1 MEIDNIKNKKIVV
14 TGGLGFIGSHLV
26 EELHTDNDVFI
37 VDNESTGKHENIQDL
52 DIDNISLIL
61 GSITRIDLDEIFEG
75 ADFVLHQ
82 AALPSV
88 PRSVKDPLSSN
99 EANITGTLR
108 VLIAARDCDVKK
120 VVAASSSSVYGDTPV
135 LPKVETMPLNPQSP
149 YATTKATG
157 ELYCQNFIDIY
168 GLSTVCLRYFNVF
181 GPRQDP
187 KSQYSAVIPKFITAI
202 LYGKSPVIFGD
213 GEQSRD
219 FTYVKNVV
227 QANILACETNMQGV
241 YNVACG
247 RRTTLNELADII
259 GEIVDLDVNPE
270 YTDPRPGDVKH
281 SLADIEK
288 IKKHGYEPSKDF
300 KEDLKKVVDHFLEA
314 KC

>member
-1 MEIDNIKNKKIVV
+1 MDKIKNKKVVV
-14 TGGLGFIGSHLV
+14 TGGLGFIGSHIV
-26 EELHTDNDVFI
+26 EELHTDNQVFI
-37 VDNESTGKHENIQDL
+37 VDNESTGKHQNIEKFDL
-52 DIDNISLIL
+52 DNISLIL
-61 GSITRIDLDEIFEG
+61 GDINSIDLHEIMEG
-75 ADFVLHQ
+75 ADYVCHQ

-88 PRSVKDPLSSN
+88 PRSVKDPLRSN
-99 EANITGTLR
+99 EANVTGTLK

-120 VVAASSSSVYGDTPV
+120 VVFASSSSVYGDTPV

-157 ELYCQNFIDIY
+157 ELYCQNFSHIY
-168 GLSTVCLRYFNVF
+168 DLPTASLRYFNVF

-187 KSQYSAVIPKFITAI
+187 ESQYAAVIPKFITAI
-202 LYGKSPVIFGD
+202 MKGESPVIYGD

-247 RRTTLNELADII
+247 RRTTLNEMVEMM
-259 GEIVDLDVNPE
+259 GELMDTQVNPE
-270 YTDPRPGDVKH
+270 YTETRVGDVKH
-281 SLADIEK
+281 SLADIDK
-288 IKKHGYEPSKDF
+288 IKAHGYKPTEDF
-300 KEDLKKVVDHFLEA
+300 KKDLEKVVQFFT
-314 KC
+314 

>member
-1 MEIDNIKNKKIVV
+1 MEMNNIKNKKVVV
-14 TGGLGFIGSHLV
+14 TGGLGFIGSHIV

-37 VDNESTGKHENIQDL
+37 VDNESTGKHENIQDFDL
-52 DIDNISLIL
+52 SHISLIL
-61 GSITRIDLDEIFEG
+61 GSITSIDLDEIFEG
-75 ADFVLHQ
+75 ADYVLHQ

-88 PRSVKDPLSSN
+88 PRSVKDPLRSN

-120 VVAASSSSVYGDTPV
+120 VVVASSSSVYGDTPV

-149 YATTKATG
+149 YATTKATD
-157 ELYCQNFIDIY
+157 ELYCQNFTDIY
-168 GLSTVCLRYFNVF
+168 DLSTVCLRYFNVF

-187 KSQYSAVIPKFITAI
+187 ESQYAAVIPKFITAI
-202 LYGKSPVIFGD
+202 LEGEPPVIYGD

-227 QANILACETNMQGV
+227 EANILSCETEMQGV

-247 RRTTLNELADII
+247 RRTTLNELVDMIS
-259 GEIVDLDVNPE
+259 EILDMDVNPE

-281 SLADIEK
+281 SLADIDK
-288 IKKHGYEPSKDF
+288 IKKHGYKPSEDF
-300 KEDLKKVVDHFLEA
+300 KKDLENLIQSFH
-314 KC
+314 

>member
-1 MEIDNIKNKKIVV
+1 MEMNSIKNKKVVV

-52 DIDNISLIL
+52 GLDQISLIL
-61 GSITRIDLDEIFEG
+61 GDITSIDLYEIFEG
-75 ADFVLHQ
+75 ADYVLHQ

-99 EANITGTLR
+99 EANITGTLK

-157 ELYCQNFIDIY
+157 ELYCQNFTDIY

-187 KSQYSAVIPKFITAI
+187 ESQYAAVIPKFITAI
-202 LYGKSPVIFGD
+202 LNGKSPVIFGD

-227 QANILACETNMQGV
+227 EANILSCETGMQGV

-247 RRTTLNELADII
+247 RRTTLNELVDMIS
-259 GEIVDLDVNPE
+259 EILDMDVNPE

-281 SLADIEK
+281 SLADIDK
-288 IKKHGYEPSKDF
+288 IREHGYKPSKYF

-314 KC
+314 NC

>member
-1 MEIDNIKNKKIVV
+1 MEMNSIKNKKVVV

-52 DIDNISLIL
+52 DLDQISLIM
-61 GSITRIDLDEIFEG
+61 GDITSIDLDEIFEG
-75 ADFVLHQ
+75 ADYVLHQ

-99 EANITGTLR
+99 EANITGTLK

-157 ELYCQNFIDIY
+157 ELYCQNFTDIY

-187 KSQYSAVIPKFITAI
+187 ESQYAAVIPKFITAI
-202 LYGKSPVIFGD
+202 LNGKSPVIFGD

-227 QANILACETNMQGV
+227 EANILSCETEMQGV

-247 RRTTLNELADII
+247 RRTTLNELVDVI
-259 GEIVDLDVNPE
+259 GEIVNVDVNPE

-281 SLADIEK
+281 SLADIDK
-288 IKKHGYEPSKDF
+288 IREHGYMPSKYF

>member
-1 MEIDNIKNKKIVV
+1 MEMNSIKNKKVVV

-52 DIDNISLIL
+52 GLDQISLIL
-61 GSITRIDLDEIFEG
+61 GDITSIDLYEIFEG
-75 ADFVLHQ
+75 ADYVLHQ

-99 EANITGTLR
+99 EANITGTLK

-135 LPKVETMPLNPQSP
+135 LPKVETMPLKPQSP

-157 ELYCQNFIDIY
+157 ELYCQNFTDIY

-187 KSQYSAVIPKFITAI
+187 ESQYAAVIPKFITAI
-202 LYGKSPVIFGD
+202 LNGKSPVIFGD

-227 QANILACETNMQGV
+227 EANILSCETEMQGV

-247 RRTTLNELADII
+247 RRTTLNELVDVI
-259 GEIVDLDVNPE
+259 GEIVNVDVNPE

-281 SLADIEK
+281 SLADIDK
-288 IKKHGYEPSKDF
+288 IKEHGYKPNKYF